1 MIVIVRI
8 GIVCDVTWP
17 TKLSS
22 HVYIYKFKM
31 SMKNIRVLSF
41 SLYPPYA
48 NSRKYRDRDRAI
60 GNRGT
65 FVHMSLGQK

>member
-1 MIVIVRI
+1 MI
-8 GIVCDVTWP
+8 GIVYDVTCP

-22 HVYIYKFKM
+22 HVNNCKLNLSI
-31 SMKNIRVLSF
+31 KNIRGLSF

-48 NSRKYRDRDRAI
+48 NSPKNRERDLAI

-65 FVHMSLGQK
+65 FMHMSLGQK